1 MSQLKEALVSLPSV
15 AAKKHNL
22 PHGLP
27 SLSPPG
33 HCGATGQLFTEV
45 GEWMGGQRGQGSQGT
60 LKSDSDAMSSSSSLV
75 AEEAEIR
82 VCCWLEV
89 TR

>member
-45 GEWMGGQRGQGSQGT
+45 GEWMGGGREDRGHR
-60 LKSDSDAMSSSSSLV
+60 AP
-75 AEEAEIR
+75 
-82 VCCWLEV
+82 
-89 TR
+89 